1 MSNVS
6 YGDFACLYDILTD
19 DVEYEKRVDYV
30 EKIMHSSLGRNPEL
44 ICDLGCGTG
53 TVCSILSKRGYDCIG
68 IDNSDT
74 MLSIATEKNTDG
86 NILFLNQDITE
97 FELYGTVD
105 VITCMLDTV
114 NYITDVSALENM
126 FSLVCN
132 YLNPNGVFIFDV
144 NTLHKFEN
152 ILGNN
157 TIVYEKD
164 GIFYTW
170 ENFYEDGELEFYLN
184 FFVKQETGEYKR
196 ISEEH
201 FQRYYSTSYLTDIAQ
216 RNGLVPLGIYGD
228 MTFELP
234 RDDEERVFMVFKKQ

>member
-6 YGDFACLYDILTD
+6 YGDFAYLYDILTD
-19 DVEYEKRVDYV
+19 DVEYTKRVDYL
-30 EKIMHSSLGRNPEL
+30 EKIIHSSLGRKPEL
-44 ICDLGCGTG
+44 LCDLGCGTG

-74 MLSIATEKNTDG
+74 MLSIATDKNTDG
-86 NILFLNQDITE
+86 KILFLNQDITE

-105 VITCMLDTV
+105 VFTCMLDTV
-114 NYITDVSALENM
+114 NYITDVSKLRNM
-126 FSLVCN
+126 FALVCN
-132 YLNPNGVFIFDV
+132 YLNPGGVFIFDV
-144 NTLHKFEN
+144 NSLHKFEN
-152 ILGNN
+152 VLGNN

-184 FFVKQETGEYKR
+184 FFVKQQTGEYKR
-196 ISEEH
+196 ITEEH
-201 FQRYYSTSYLTDIAQ
+201 FQRYYSPKQLTDIAQ
-216 RNGLVPLGIYGD
+216 TSGLTFCAVFGD

-234 RDDEERVFMVFKKQ
+234 EDTEERLFMVFKKP